1 MMRANTVHALAALI
15 LASACVAAC
24 NRQPEAAE
32 EETPTLAVTNWTDK
46 TELFMEHPP
55 FVAGQTVR
63 FAVHLTRL
71 DDFRAMNAGRP
82 RIEMTPDA

>member
-1 MMRANTVHALAALI
+1 MMRANTLSTLAAVVVASI
-15 LASACVAAC
+15 LAVAC
-24 NRQPEAAE
+24 NKQPAAAE
-32 EETPTLAVTNWTDK
+32 AEAPTLAVTNWTDM

-71 DDFRAMNAGRP
+71 GDFSAV
-82 RIEMTPDA
+82 